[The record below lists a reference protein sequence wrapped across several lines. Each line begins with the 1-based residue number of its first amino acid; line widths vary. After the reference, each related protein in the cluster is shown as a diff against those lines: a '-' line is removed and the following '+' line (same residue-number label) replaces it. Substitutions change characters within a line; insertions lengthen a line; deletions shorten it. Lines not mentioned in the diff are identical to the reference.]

1 MVTMVLLQHPLCP
14 LIVKVHI
21 PQPLCP
27 LIVVTSSQHRAI
39 SSRPLSTDRNSQ
51 SEAPPVVTA
60 PTSSASSSQ
69 TDLSQEPSTSQDQCT
84 EVSSKVPSQVAAKK
98 VKSKKVSSETSESE
112 HENEKDIFNNSR
124 SDTMSDELGDKCED
138 LRLGI
143 ETVNKR
149 NEIRRNFNQKVTLS
163 YKSPDAK
170 IVDRYMGQ
178 TERNSKLPEEI
189 RETFLMEGAGA
200 YQGGEKE
207 NTGQT
212 KKLSEIFKKQKKSDE
227 KIPQNSK

>member
-1 MVTMVLLQHPLCP
+1 
-14 LIVKVHI
+14 
-21 PQPLCP
+21 
-27 LIVVTSSQHRAI
+27 
-39 SSRPLSTDRNSQ
+39 
-51 SEAPPVVTA
+51 
-60 PTSSASSSQ
+60 
-69 TDLSQEPSTSQDQCT
+69 
-84 EVSSKVPSQVAAKK
+84 
-98 VKSKKVSSETSESE
+98 
-112 HENEKDIFNNSR
+112 
-124 SDTMSDELGDKCED
+124 MSDEHGDECEEQC
-138 LRLGI
+138 LGI
-143 ETVNKR
+143 ESVNKR

-178 TERNSKLPEEI
+178 TDRSSKLPEEI
-189 RETFLMEGAGA
+189 WETFLMEGAGA

>member
-1 MVTMVLLQHPLCP
+1 MSPHSRSPYTP
-14 LIVKVHI
+14 
-21 PQPLCP
+21 
-27 LIVVTSSQHRAI
+27 SSQHRAI
-39 SSRPLSTDRNSQ
+39 SSRPLSTDCNSQ

-207 NTGQT
+207 NTGQM

>member
-1 MVTMVLLQHPLCP
+1 
-14 LIVKVHI
+14 
-21 PQPLCP
+21 
-27 LIVVTSSQHRAI
+27 
-39 SSRPLSTDRNSQ
+39 
-51 SEAPPVVTA
+51 
-60 PTSSASSSQ
+60 
-69 TDLSQEPSTSQDQCT
+69 
-84 EVSSKVPSQVAAKK
+84 
-98 VKSKKVSSETSESE
+98 
-112 HENEKDIFNNSR
+112 
-124 SDTMSDELGDKCED
+124 MSDELGDECEE

-178 TERNSKLPEEI
+178 TERSSKLPEEI

-212 KKLSEIFKKQKKSDE
+212 KKLSEIFKKKKNQMKKSREILNKELDILAALDSDIENDIVPDTPQKEVKRNQRRGRTSAAATRRIDE
-227 KIPQNSK
+227 PSKQLITTPKRKRSRMNLWA

>member
-1 MVTMVLLQHPLCP
+1 M
-14 LIVKVHI
+14 
-21 PQPLCP
+21 CP

-84 EVSSKVPSQVAAKK
+84 EVSSKVPRKLVKGKKLTSQVAAKK

-138 LRLGI
+138 LCLGI

-189 RETFLMEGAGA
+189 WETFLMEGAGA

-212 KKLSEIFKKQKKSDE
+212 KKLSEIFKKEKKTDE
-227 KIPQNSK
+227 KNPAKF